1 MGSLSL
7 SLSLSLLIVGNA
19 NCSLHL
25 SFETLM
31 VCLVGG
37 EIGMRENRTK
47 NCWEECLVGRERGR
61 EFWWSP
67 GVFSPDTPKH
77 NLPKLGRMGEKI
89 V

>member
-1 MGSLSL
+1 
-7 SLSLSLLIVGNA
+7 
-19 NCSLHL
+19 
-25 SFETLM
+25 
-31 VCLVGG
+31 
-37 EIGMRENRTK
+37 MRENRTK
-47 NCWEECLVGRERGR
+47 NCWDECLVERERGR